1 MSKLKTSKIAAR
13 ACTPS
18 TPLLRVCGLALLI
31 ATSGSFA
38 QQPPS
43 YPTKPIRV
51 VSTVTAGGPAELVA
65 RIVGQRLTEQWG
77 QQIVIDTRAGAAGTI
92 GAEIIARA
100 TPDGYSLLLGSGA
113 NMVIAPLVVKTPYDP
128 IKDFAQVSMV
138 AISPFALVV
147 NPSLGVKTVAELVN
161 AAKAKPG
168 QYNFGSTGVG
178 STSHLGAEQLKML
191 TGIDIRHVAY
201 KGAVPAIADLV
212 GGQIHILFNSMSSAL
227 AQVKAGRLT
236 LLATCGL
243 TRSPLTPDT
252 PTLAETWPGYDV
264 VTWYSIVGPAKMPRA
279 VVARLNDGIRKAL
292 EHPDTVARFAASGN
306 TPAPS
311 TPQAMVEYTR
321 NEMAKFSKIIKAA
334 GVRIDG

>member
-1 MSKLKTSKIAAR
+1 MRLIRLIRRGWIAA
-13 ACTPS
+13 ALTA
-18 TPLLRVCGLALLI
+18 PLA
-31 ATSGSFA
+31 FA
-38 QQPPS
+38 QTTS
-43 YPTKPIRV
+43 NYPTKPIRI
-51 VSTVTAGGPAELVA
+51 VSTVSAGGPAELVA

-77 QQIVIDTRAGAAGTI
+77 QQVVIDTRAGAAGTI

-147 NPSLGVKTVAELVN
+147 HPGVGVKSVAELVS

-168 QYNFGSTGVG
+168 HFNFGSTGVG

-191 TGIDIRHVAY
+191 TGVDIRHVAY

-236 LLATCGL
+236 MLATCGL
-243 TRSPLTPDT
+243 TRSPLTPDV

-279 VVARLNDGIRKAL
+279 LIARLNESIRKGL

-311 TPQAMVEYTR
+311 TPEAMVDYTR
-321 NEMAKFSKIIKAA
+321 AEMAKFGKIIKAA
-334 GVRIDG
+334 GVKIEG